1 MARSCRQR
9 ATYGERAFLTC
20 RTFEI
25 GIAYADKQHSRLAL
39 HRNQFDDVRRNGS
52 VQSMQSQ
59 PNHQYLRYSCS
70 CGESDIARLQQR
82 QHGDCFD
89 IIGQSLFRFGGN
101 RDFRYEQTFRQ
112 RRFFCGNRSGIRQ
125 TQSGCGNGTAGG
137 DRHCWPSFVSTPQLL
152 RHCFDCSAYALRL
165 PAFARLLA
173 IIGDWGTRLQCAT
186 RRSLPIAACSRIIS
200 SCGDHS
206 LGETPRS
213 HSEPGS

>member
-112 RRFFCGNRSGIRQ
+112 RRFFCGNRSGIWQ
-125 TQSGCGNGTAGG
+125 TQSDCGNGTAGG
-137 DRHCWPSFVSTPQLL
+137 DRHCWPSFISCEKHRFDFNAKTL
-152 RHCFDCSAYALRL
+152 RFIVLV
-165 PAFARLLA
+165 RLLA
-173 IIGDWGTRLQCAT
+173 IVLWLGCWCPQSAT
-186 RRSLPIAACSRIIS
+186 RRDLLNVAYSRIVS

-206 LGETPRS
+206 LGETPGPIPNP
-213 HSEPGS
+213 EAKA